1 MKTLLLLSLFVSW
14 AFFSMGQIV
23 LDQTDLPQVGD
34 SQLDIVLDSSQTS
47 TVSPGGSGANQVWD
61 FTYLIDNWQQAEGE
75 YVNPAFTP
83 NTASFPTATVSS
95 VHDLTNYVYYIADVN
110 GLRILGYDIDNEI
123 THWDQPLCN
132 FPIVAYGN
140 TMQHAARLKYN
151 ILSATTYDVLY
162 IDLSSTAD
170 AWGAISTPAGTVNA
184 LRVYTTE
191 TDYDSSYVNGVGTQN
206 SVTPGKYYY
215 NWYAKGLGWPVLTIS
230 YKSIFGDPDYKEV
243 RYASDLS
250 TATRIDDDNEINEM
264 LVFPNPA
271 SGEIVL
277 NLSNSN
283 ASELTLNI
291 YNVMGDKVLTE
302 SAAQNG
308 QVVSLNGLCAGIYT
322 VVITSP
328 EWFEKQMLI
337 VQ

>member
-1 MKTLLLLSLFVSW
+1 MKTLLLLSLFISS
-14 AFFSMGQIV
+14 AMFGMGQIV

-34 SQLDIVLDSSQTS
+34 SQLDIVLDSSQSS
-47 TVSPGGSGANQVWD
+47 TVSPGGSGANQIWD
-61 FTYLIDNWQQAEGE
+61 FTFLIDNWQQAEGD

-83 NTASFPTATVSS
+83 NTSSFPTATVSS
-95 VHDLTNYVYYIADVN
+95 VHDLTNYVYYISDVN
-110 GLRILGYDIDNEI
+110 GMRILGYDIDGEI
-123 THWDQPLCN
+123 TLWDQPPCN

-140 TMQHAARLKYN
+140 TMQHTARLKYN
-151 ILSATTYDVLY
+151 ISSATTYNVLH

-206 SVTPGKYYY
+206 SVNSGKYYY
-215 NWYAKGLGWPVLTIS
+215 NWFTKGLGWPVLTIS

-250 TATRIDDDNEINEM
+250 TATSMVDEAGINKM
-264 LVFPNPA
+264 RVYPNPA
-271 SGEIVL
+271 TEQIVL
-277 NLSNSN
+277 NLDHIGS
-283 ASELTLNI
+283 SELTLNI
-291 YNVMGDKVLTE
+291 FNVMGKIVFSE
-302 SAAQNG
+302 PIAKNG
-308 QVVSLNGLCAGIYT
+308 QVVGLNGLRPGIYT
-322 VVITSP
+322 VEIRSDD
-328 EWFEKQMLI
+328 WCGKQILI